1 VPSAREAARE
11 EQPLPEEWCGGLD
24 GGARQQQVSG
34 LDRDRRRGGA
44 RGVDHAGASLARR
57 AAWRWPLAA
66 GPPQRGAVAI
76 AVPRGAMVAGLRARG
91 CPLVALHPTPRARCR
106 ARHRAAGAKADR
118 RDAVVLAEAVRP
130 AQPRCRRVP
139 RGDPPLVR
147 LRERSRAAAP
157 WLAACRRQATRGRDQ
172 GQRFS
177 PPLLPRCAAAA
188 APWLWARL
196 DRAPPPAHTA
206 LWTEEQGQRVRQ
218 AHRRRRVTAQAV
230 LPGFQALALAV
241 APGAAAAAQAHGP
254 CWLPCRRVL
263 AEPLQAWSPQ
273 GSALLRPLAEAP
285 GQGEGPAE
293 VALVLALPGGGR
305 TRTAWRWAEAAQPW
319 AGRDDQRGRTHG
331 GGAPGPKHSGQGG
344 VVVRRR
350 GCNPRWR
357 HALDHRARGTATRP
371 ATACLRRCGRRA
383 SARARPGAMLATDC
397 GGC

>member
-188 APWLWARL
+188 APWLWALL

-254 CWLPCRRVL
+254 CWLPCRL
-263 AEPLQAWSPQ
+263 CSP
-273 GSALLRPLAEAP
+273 SPCRP
-285 GQGEGPAE
+285 
-293 VALVLALPGGGR
+293 
-305 TRTAWRWAEAAQPW
+305 
-319 AGRDDQRGRTHG
+319 
-331 GGAPGPKHSGQGG
+331 GAPRAARSCALW
-344 VVVRRR
+344 RR
-350 GCNPRWR
+350 P
-357 HALDHRARGTATRP
+357 RARGRAQ
-371 ATACLRRCGRRA
+371 RRSRLCWLSLGVDGPG
-383 SARARPGAMLATDC
+383 RPGAGPKRPSPGPGATIKGGARTAGALLARSTVAKVAWW
-397 GGC
+397 